1 MTTYQIYKAG
11 DLIPRGDLIRTYILH
26 LTTPIDQQDVFWH
39 TDECMMRVVLNET
52 SIEIPKL
59 PGTIEV
65 KI

>member
-26 LTTPIDQQDVFWH
+26 LTIPIDQRGVFWH
-39 TDECMMRVVLNET
+39 TDEHLMRTVLNQMSTEV
-52 SIEIPKL
+52 PKL